1 MGKKENAHKTLEEHF
16 GERRVE
22 EMGKWVRKEFR
33 VSGSSWDTSSVDIAV
48 SGLGW
53 FAVGLKGDAVLGV
66 WTHEGIDVVVRD
78 SLLPQRAL
86 TFEEDSGFTVSKIV
100 AEADR
105 AFNQNS
111 CNADVEATMNFRP
124 LLVSSHLLKITAP
137 ARLWRTCTFPAPVAP
152 VSAEKPKRRFS
163 SSPEPLGGAIGRTTI
178 SDIAAMVSPAV
189 VHIHV
194 PQDIYGGP
202 DESSASGMCID
213 NVGTILTCAHV
224 VLNPNGKYIKKDT
237 YPPSGYKVSVTFA
250 DGKQFNGMVKK
261 YDFDADLAIV
271 SIGEPSQDFPSVV
284 LGTSRDVRQGDFT
297 VAIGSPLVLP
307 RSVTFG
313 IMSCIDRTKQEMLFW
328 GGLDRLYFQTDC
340 YTNKGSSG
348 CPLVDLDGKVVAI
361 HFRSLINSKNLHE
374 AGCGF
379 GIPIDDAKSFIGDY
393 YM

>member
-202 DESSASGMCID
+202 DESNGSGMCID

-224 VLNPNGKYIKKDT
+224 VLNPKKPIT
-237 YPPSGYKVSVTFA
+237 NSMVKKAYVTFPH
-250 DGKQFNGMVKK
+250 GRQIEGTVKK
-261 YDFDADLAIV
+261 YDTDLDIAIV
-271 SIGEPSQDFPSVV
+271 KLSKPSQEYSNIVI
-284 LGTSRDVRQGDFT
+284 GTSSSVRQGDFT
-297 VAIGSPLVLP
+297 VGF
-307 RSVTFG
+307 RF
-313 IMSCIDRTKQEMLFW
+313 FW
-328 GGLDRLYFQTDC
+328 Y
-340 YTNKGSSG
+340 YEGSSG
-348 CPLVDLDGKVVAI
+348 GPFVDLDGKVVGI
-361 HFRSLINSKNLHE
+361 YFWSRHNHHNLPE
-374 AGCGF
+374 VGCGF
-379 GIPIDDAKSFIGDY
+379 VIPIDYAKAFIRSY
-393 YM
+393 YRRHDRRNAFFLEQQ